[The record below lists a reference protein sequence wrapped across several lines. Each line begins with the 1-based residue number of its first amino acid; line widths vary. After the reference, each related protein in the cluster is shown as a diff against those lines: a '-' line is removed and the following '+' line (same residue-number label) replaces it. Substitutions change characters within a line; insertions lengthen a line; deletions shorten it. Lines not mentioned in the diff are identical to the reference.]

1 MSGLRVDVHVHLGG
15 IGTDGSGI
23 SASPR
28 FRRSIVMRA
37 ILHGLKLKADE
48 WAHADRIYVER
59 LAGLVRA
66 STSIDRAVVLAMD
79 GRWREGSIDRERSP
93 LVVPNDWARDAAR
106 AHRELLYGASV
117 NPLRTD
123 ALDELDR
130 VKADGAV
137 LIKWLPNVMGFDP
150 ADPRCLPF
158 YRKLAAL
165 RLPLLAHAGA
175 EFTLPGGAHG
185 MGDPMRLRGALDQGA
200 TVIIAHCGTLACC
213 LMEDG
218 ERVSGREAL
227 ARLMARYENLWADL
241 SAMTSFLRGWA
252 LRRVLDDGRVASR
265 LLDASDFPVPPM
277 PFTQLGRAPVD
288 AIWKAWRNKNLFDQD
303 RALKIA
309 AGMPPEMTL
318 RAAGVLGL
326 AEGGGRA

>member
-1 MSGLRVDVHVHLGG
+1 MSPLRIDVHVHLGG
-15 IGTDGSGI
+15 FGTDGSGI
-23 SASPR
+23 SLSPQ
-28 FRRSIVMRA
+28 FRRSIAMRA
-37 ILHGLKLKADE
+37 ILHGLKLKTAED
-48 WAHADRIYVER
+48 WAHADRIYLER
-59 LAGLVRA
+59 LASLVKA

-79 GRWREGSIDRERSP
+79 GRWRDGSVDRERSP

-106 AHRELLYGASV
+106 AHPELLYGASV
-117 NPLRTD
+117 NPLRAD

-165 RLPLLAHAGA
+165 KLPLLCHAGA

-185 MGDPMRLRGALDQGA
+185 LGDPMRLRGALDQGV
-200 TVIIAHCGTLACC
+200 TVIVAHCGTLACC

-227 ARLMARYENLWADL
+227 ARLMARHDNLWADL

-252 LRRVLDDGRVASR
+252 LRRVLDDERVVAR
-265 LLDASDFPVPPM
+265 LVDASDFPVPPI
-277 PFTQLGRAPVD
+277 PFTQLGRAPVG
-288 AIWKAWRNKNLFDQD
+288 AIWDAWREKNLFDQD
-303 RALKIA
+303 RALKVA
-309 AGMPPEMTL
+309 AGMPPEMTQ
-318 RAAGVLGL
+318 RAARVLGL
-326 AEGGGRA
+326 GEP